1 MEVFDMFTFFFSALT
16 VFISDQHI
24 KRKIRQD
31 THLPRPLGRQIILRY
46 SRNSGMF
53 MNLLE
58 DHPRFVSVLT
68 SLLLVILSVF
78 AFFTCRKE
86 SAILIRLSFGLMC
99 GGAASNV
106 YDHLTCG
113 FVTDY
118 ISFRRPARFSHIV
131 YNLADFAIFLSA
143 AMMTAASVRT

>member
-1 MEVFDMFTFFFSALT
+1 MFTFFLSALT
-16 VFISDQHI
+16 VFSSDQHI
-24 KRKIRQD
+24 KHKIRLDQA
-31 THLPRPLGRQIILRY
+31 LPRPFGRHIILRY
-46 SRNSGMF
+46 SQNRGMF

-58 DHPRFVSVLT
+58 NHPRFVSVLT
-68 SLLLVILSVF
+68 SFLLVILSLF

-86 SAILIRLSFGLMC
+86 SSILLRLSFGLMC

-143 AMMTAASVRT
+143 AMMTAASARL

>member
-1 MEVFDMFTFFFSALT
+1 MLT
-16 VFISDQHI
+16 LFLSIPAVFIPDQYLKH
-24 KRKIRQD
+24 RIRQEQN
-31 THLPRPLGRQIILRY
+31 LPRPLGRHLILRY
-46 SRNSGMF
+46 SRNRGMF

-58 DHPRFVSVLT
+58 NHPRLVSVLT
-68 SLLLVILSVF
+68 SLSMILLSVF
-78 AFFTCRKE
+78 SIFNCKKE
-86 SAILIRLSFGLMC
+86 RSILLKLGLGLML

-118 ISFRRPARFSHIV
+118 ISFRRPARFCHIV

-143 AMMTAASVRT
+143 ILVAAGAAD